1 VSPESRWNCDATPPR
16 RPSLGGSPQR
26 PYCIPHTVRSAA
38 KTDRPTD
45 RPLQMP
51 AVVTSGPC
59 LGRSSRDSRDSR
71 HGPVRAWIFADLTQY
86 MYVVDSLERAEKPS
100 TNLKPGIPRA
110 TSQPA
115 SLKTPPPPP
124 PLTTAHPTKLHL
136 QSNRTEARRRKPSG
150 RAGSGGNRGEAR
162 ARTHRQAGS
171 GELRSTTASLQVLQL
186 NPKTG
191 QKVNRCST
199 NPRQT
204 KQRMG
209 IDLT

>member
-1 VSPESRWNCDATPPR
+1 VDFR
-16 RPSLGGSPQR
+16 QR

-124 PLTTAHPTKLHL
+124 PHTTPHQQNTICNQNETK
-136 QSNRTEARRRKPSG
+136 QDEGSQAGG
-150 RAGSGGNRGEAR
+150 RGLAETAGKRAR
-162 ARTHRQAGS
+162 AHTGKRGQAS
-171 GELRSTTASLQVLQL
+171 SDLLLQVLQL